1 MQPGGERFIMRGG
14 LEDTI
19 CAIATPIGEGGIGIV
34 RLSGPHALVVA
45 SRVVRLRSGRPL
57 SSISSHTLHL
67 ADLVIPALDGQEEMR
82 PGHDR
87 TPVSGLLDEALV
99 VYMKAPR
106 SYTAEDVVEI
116 QSHGGALVLGTVC
129 RVCVESGARMAEPGE
144 FTKRAFLNGR
154 LDLSQAEAVLDTI
167 RATSSA
173 GLNIAQRQLRG
184 DLAREVEQARTSLL
198 TVLAHVEAGIDFVDE
213 DISFVQRDELA
224 RIVRDACA
232 VVQKLEATAQEGR
245 ILREGARVVILGR
258 PNVGKSSL
266 LNCLLREE
274 RAIVTTVPGTTRD
287 VIEESIVLDGALVH
301 LVDTAGVRETDDIVE
316 QEGIKRT
323 RVAQGEADLLI
334 VVVDG
339 SVPLTSDDRD
349 LLSAVKDRKHMVVLN
364 KADLADAF
372 ESDTALAGISS
383 YRISA
388 KTGLGVEKV
397 KSALRAQL
405 VPGGIEATESI
416 MVTNVRHRDALRR
429 AGESLNQALDSVR
442 CGMAGELVSIDVRA
456 AADALGEITGAITT
470 DEILGRIFSEFCIG
484 K

>member
-1 MQPGGERFIMRGG
+1 MRGG

-34 RLSGPHALVVA
+34 RLSGSQALAVA
-45 SRVVRLRSGRPL
+45 SQVVRLRSGDSL
-57 SSISSHTLHL
+57 STVPSHTLHL
-67 ADLVIPALDGQEEMR
+67 ADLVSPTSDKRKEGRVLHHR
-82 PGHDR
+82 P
-87 TPVSGLLDEALV
+87 PVSGLLDEALV

-106 SYTAEDVVEI
+106 SFTAEDVVEI
-116 QSHGGALVLGTVC
+116 QSHGGSLVLGMVC
-129 RVCVESGARMAEPGE
+129 KVCIESGARMAEPGE

-213 DISFVQRDELA
+213 DISFLQRDELV
-224 RIVRDACA
+224 RIVRESFA
-232 VVQKLEATAQEGR
+232 VIQKLEATAQEGR

-266 LNCLLREE
+266 LNRLLREE
-274 RAIVTTVPGTTRD
+274 RAIVTAIPGTTRD
-287 VIEESIVLDGALVH
+287 VIEESIDLDGVLIH
-301 LVDTAGVRETDDIVE
+301 LADTAGVRETDDIVE

-323 RVAQGEADLLI
+323 RAAQDEADLLL

-339 SVPLTSDDRD
+339 SMPLTSDDRE
-349 LLSAVKDRKHMVVLN
+349 LLSAVKNRKHVVLLN
-364 KADLADAF
+364 KADLADAVG
-372 ESDTALAGISS
+372 TAAALAGHQL
-383 YRISA
+383 YAISA
-388 KTGLGVEKV
+388 KTGLGIEMV
-397 KSALRAQL
+397 KSSLRAQL
-405 VPGGIEATESI
+405 VSGGFEATESV

-429 AGESLNQALDSVR
+429 AGESLGQALESVQ

-470 DEILGRIFSEFCIG
+470 DEVLGRIFSEFCIG

>member
-1 MQPGGERFIMRGG
+1 MHGG

-19 CAIATPIGEGGIGIV
+19 CAIATPAGEGGIGIV
-34 RLSGPHALVVA
+34 RLSGPQALVVA
-45 SRVVRLRSGRPL
+45 SQVVRLRSGDPL
-57 SSISSHTLHL
+57 SSVFSHSLHL
-67 ADLVIPALDGQEEMR
+67 ADLVIPASGKRNVARVAHKR
-82 PGHDR
+82 P
-87 TPVSGLLDEALV
+87 PVSDLLDEALV

-106 SYTAEDVVEI
+106 SFTAEDVVEI
-116 QSHGGALVLGTVC
+116 QSHGGALVLGMICTVC
-129 RVCVESGARMAEPGE
+129 IESGARMAEPGE

-167 RATSSA
+167 RATSSI

-184 DLAREVEQARTSLL
+184 DLAQEVEQARTSLL
-198 TVLAHVEAGIDFVDE
+198 TVLAHVEAGIDFVGE
-213 DISFVQRDELA
+213 DISFLQHDELL
-224 RIVRDACA
+224 RIVREACA

-266 LNCLLREE
+266 LNRLLKEE
-274 RAIVTTVPGTTRD
+274 RAIVTAIPGTTRD
-287 VIEESIVLDGALVH
+287 VIEESIDLDGVMIRLI
-301 LVDTAGVRETDDIVE
+301 DTAGLRETEDIVE

-323 RVAQGEADLLI
+323 RAAQGEADLLL

-339 SVPLTSDDRD
+339 SVPLTSDDRE
-349 LLSAVKDRKHMVVLN
+349 LLSAVRDRKHVVVLN
-364 KADLADAF
+364 KADLADTV
-372 ESDTALAGISS
+372 ETDSALVGHRV
-383 YRISA
+383 YVISA
-388 KTGLGVEKV
+388 KTGLGVEMV

-405 VPGGIEATESI
+405 VSSGFEATESVT
-416 MVTNVRHRDALRR
+416 VTNVRHRDALRR
-429 AGESLNQALDSVR
+429 AGESLGQALESVQ

>member
-1 MQPGGERFIMRGG
+1 MHGG

-19 CAIATPIGEGGIGIV
+19 CAIATPAGEGGIGIV
-34 RLSGPHALVVA
+34 RLSGPHALVIA
-45 SRVVRLRSGRPL
+45 SQVVRLRSGDPL
-57 SSISSHTLHL
+57 SSVSSHTLHL
-67 ADLVIPALDGQEEMR
+67 ADLVIPTPNKREEAR
-82 PGHDR
+82 VVHKQA
-87 TPVSGLLDEALV
+87 PVSGLLDEALV

-106 SYTAEDVVEI
+106 SFTAEDVVEI
-116 QSHGGALVLGTVC
+116 QSHGGALVLGMVC
-129 RVCVESGARMAEPGE
+129 KVCIASGARMAEPGE

-198 TVLAHVEAGIDFVDE
+198 TVLAHVEAGIDFVGE
-213 DISFVQRDELA
+213 DISFLQRDELV
-224 RIVRDACA
+224 RIVREACA

-245 ILREGARVVILGR
+245 ILREGAHVVILGR

-266 LNCLLREE
+266 LNSLLREE
-274 RAIVTTVPGTTRD
+274 RAIVTAIPGTTRD
-287 VIEESIVLDGALVH
+287 VIEESIDLDGVTIH

-323 RVAQGEADLLI
+323 RAAQDEADLLL
-334 VVVDG
+334 VVVDA
-339 SVPLTSDDRD
+339 SVPLTRDDWE
-349 LLSAVKDRKHMVVLN
+349 LLSAVKDRKHVVLLN
-364 KADLADAF
+364 KVDLANTVETAA
-372 ESDTALAGISS
+372 ALAGHLV
-383 YRISA
+383 YATSA
-388 KTGLGVEKV
+388 KTGLGVEMV
-397 KSALRAQL
+397 KSALRSQL
-405 VPGGIEATESI
+405 VSGGFEAAESVT
-416 MVTNVRHRDALRR
+416 VTNVRHRDALRR
-429 AGESLNQALDSVR
+429 AGESLGQALESVQ